1 MRSDFKKIPVVIQW
15 IPMSEVALLFSH
27 IETLEELEKDIEEL
41 VKRNMLLVR
50 GTGAHRE
57 FALNIDTSAWVGLKL
72 TRN

>member
-1 MRSDFKKIPVVIQW
+1 
-15 IPMSEVALLFSH
+15 MSEVALMFSQ
-27 IETLEELEKDIEEL
+27 IGAQEELEKDIEEL
-41 VKRNMLLVR
+41 VKRNMLFVR

>member
-1 MRSDFKKIPVVIQW
+1 M
-15 IPMSEVALLFSH
+15 FSQ
-27 IETLEELEKDIEEL
+27 IGAQEELEKDIEEL
-41 VKRNMLLVR
+41 VKRNMLFVR